1 MNSTTFF
8 HTWVKYVPIIRILL
22 KRSLKEEQKLEMN
35 SIDFIRAAG
44 GRKVKYDFSFSLHN
58 GRFENLELPTP
69 LGRSLLD
76 ALNDDKVS
84 SQFVKTNHLQFSMN
98 KNFELVIR
106 NTTPPPKKEELEHT
120 ETSV

>member
-1 MNSTTFF
+1 MNNTFF
-8 HTWVKYVPIIRILL
+8 HTWVKYIPIIRILL

-44 GRKVKYDFSFSLHN
+44 GRKVKFDFFISLLN

-69 LGRSLLD
+69 LGRSLVD
-76 ALNDDKVS
+76 ALHDDKVS
-84 SQFVKTNHLQFSMN
+84 SQFVKTNHLHFSMN

-106 NTTPPPKKEELEHT
+106 NITPPAEQVELEQS
-120 ETSV
+120 ENSG

>member
-1 MNSTTFF
+1 MNNTFF
-8 HTWVKYVPIIRILL
+8 HTWSKYIPIIRILL

-35 SIDFIRAAG
+35 GIDFIRAAG
-44 GRKVKYDFSFSLHN
+44 GRKVKFAFSFSLLN

-76 ALNDDKVS
+76 ALNDDKAS

-98 KNFELVIR
+98 KDFELVIR
-106 NTTPPPKKEELEHT
+106 NTTLPLAQQELNQSE
-120 ETSV
+120 SNV

>member
-1 MNSTTFF
+1 MNNTFF
-8 HTWVKYVPIIRILL
+8 HTWVKYIPIIRILL

-44 GRKVKYDFSFSLHN
+44 GRKVKFDFSISLLN

-69 LGRSLLD
+69 LGRSLLE
-76 ALNDDKVS
+76 ALQDDKVS

-106 NTTPPPKKEELEHT
+106 SITPPSEKEALEQS
-120 ETSV
+120 ETSA